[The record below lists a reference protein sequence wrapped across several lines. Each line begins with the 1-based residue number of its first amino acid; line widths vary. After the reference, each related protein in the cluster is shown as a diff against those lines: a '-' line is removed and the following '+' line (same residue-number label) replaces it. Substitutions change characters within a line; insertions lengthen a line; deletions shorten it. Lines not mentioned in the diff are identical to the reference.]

1 MNYELHIWVGRRG
14 RHKIPIHL
22 PQMVFLIVMKRQ
34 DPTPIYRFRI
44 VYLDPKSMLWVNQH
58 PHWYLHLLES
68 GLVVARLNPINVRFG
83 LQDPDL

>member
-1 MNYELHIWVGRRG
+1 
-14 RHKIPIHL
+14 
-22 PQMVFLIVMKRQ
+22 MVFLIVMKRQ
-34 DPTPIYRFRI
+34 NPTPIYGFRI
-44 VYLDPKSMLWVNQH
+44 VYLNPKSMPCVNQH